1 MNIPK
6 AITIL
11 AVAATS
17 ASCAARGAAES
28 AAGLPPAPSTPVEQ
42 EVSLST
48 PTGNIAG
55 TLYVPAA
62 RFPVPVVLIIAGSGP
77 TDRNG
82 NSAVLPGANNS
93 LRLLASGLA
102 AQGIASLRYDKRGI
116 AASRSAGAK
125 EEDLRFDHYVSDA
138 AGWIAQLRGD
148 PRFSTITIAGHS
160 EGSLIGMIAAREAKA
175 DGFVSI
181 AGVGRKATEIL
192 REQLSAQVSPAVLT
206 QIDAITAKIEKG
218 EKPDSVPPF
227 LNALFRPS
235 VQPYLTSWFARDPS
249 VEIAKLDVPVL
260 IIQGSTDVQVKVDDA
275 NRLAAAK
282 PGARLIIVEGMNHV
296 LKTAQGSIAQQMPSY
311 SDPNLPVVPQVLT
324 EIGGFVKGLRPR
336 SASADH
342 GVGGGND
349 TILGIDKL
357 KHFLLSGFVEG
368 VAFAGLQ
375 AVGTGR
381 SASLAGAG
389 ATAAMF
395 AVGREVHDRRVSG
408 LFSVGDL
415 LWDAVGAGAA
425 FLIVSRI
432 DK

>member
-1 MNIPK
+1 MNILK
-6 AITIL
+6 TITVL
-11 AVAATS
+11 AVAVTS
-17 ASCAARGAAES
+17 TSCAARGVGEGVS
-28 AAGLPPAPSTPVEQ
+28 DLPPAPSAPVEQ
-42 EVSLST
+42 EVSLTT
-48 PTGNIAG
+48 PTGVIAG
-55 TLYVPAA
+55 TMYLPAA
-62 RFPVPVVLIIAGSGP
+62 RFPVPVVLIVAGSGP

-82 NSAVLPGANNS
+82 NSAALPGANNS

-116 AASRSAGAK
+116 AASRSAGSK
-125 EEDLRFDHYVSDA
+125 EEDLRFEHYVSDA
-138 AGWIAQLRGD
+138 AGWVAQLHGD

-160 EGSLIGMIAAREAKA
+160 EGSLIGMLATREANA

-181 AGVGRKATEIL
+181 AGVGRKATDIL
-192 REQLSAQVSPAVLT
+192 REQLSAQVSPAVLA
-206 QIDAITAKIEKG
+206 QIDAIVAKIEKG
-218 EKPDSVPPF
+218 EKPDSVPPS

-235 VQPYLTSWFARDPS
+235 VQPYLTSWFALDPS
-249 VEIAKLDVPVL
+249 IEIAKLDVPVL
-260 IIQGSTDVQVKVDDA
+260 IIQGSTDVQVKVEDA
-275 NRLAAAK
+275 NRLGSAK
-282 PGARLIIVEGMNHV
+282 PGAKVVIVEGMNHV

-311 SDPNLPVVPQVLT
+311 SDPDLPVVPQVLT
-324 EIGGFVKGLRPR
+324 EIGGFVKGLRAR

-342 GVGGGND
+342 GEAGGND
-349 TILGIDKL
+349 SLFGIDKL

-375 AVGTGR
+375 AAGTGR

-389 ATAAMF
+389 ATAAMV
-395 AVGREVHDRRVSG
+395 AVGREVHDRRVTG

-432 DK
+432 DR